1 MSFGLD
7 SWGLDSFWGADPS
20 LYLQSA
26 VASTTHSVTVT
37 LTQPVKARSPISPG
51 DALNPSSWTVTRVDT
66 SAEFVVIG
74 VRKLTSRR
82 YTLYL
87 RTALSSFN
95 YVHRVRATEL
105 MTPGG
110 ILISAPFET
119 DFRGVLATTRTNEPT
134 GPFDLRSSNI
144 IGGGLVTNEAGG
156 YQRIYGDEVIRK
168 MIYRRL
174 STMPGS
180 YFHLTEDEFG
190 VGLKIK
196 EVLRGSSLPALKVRV
211 EQEIQREPGVLG
223 VSTEL
228 SLSNGTLIIKAKVR
242 TAAGTTETTVE
253 AR

>member
-1 MSFGLD
+1 MSWGLGDFGLD
-7 SWGLDSFWGADPS
+7 FWGVDPS
-20 LYLQSA
+20 LLMQSA
-26 VASTTHSVTVT
+26 IATSTHSVTVT
-37 LTQPVKARSPISPG
+37 LSQPVRARSPISPG
-51 DALNPSSWTVTRVDT
+51 DALNPGTWSITRVDT
-66 SAEFVVIG
+66 SRNFVVIG
-74 VRKLTSRR
+74 VLKVTTRR
-82 YTLYL
+82 FTLFL
-87 RTALSSFN
+87 RTALDSVN
-95 YVHRVRATEL
+95 RVHRVRATEL
-105 MTPGG
+105 ISVSGL
-110 ILISAPFET
+110 LISSPYEV
-119 DFRGVLATTRTNEPT
+119 DFRGVLATTRICEPS